1 MAKEATSGG
10 MEGVG
15 VGDFAAPGLEL
26 IGAFTDKDAT
36 FGAKGSA
43 IGGGIGAGL
52 GAIVGGPAGAAI
64 GKALGNTVGQLIG
77 GAKDKKLATERMS
90 STMNR
95 KYGQLNLAYNAN
107 PYGSGSTFYAEDGLV
122 LPGVGDKVQVNI
134 EKDELLVDPS
144 KMEVLQKFDS
154 KRYKR
159 HAKDKSQEHPG
170 NFIEMD
176 ASHVIIPRK
185 KAKLFAEGDRI
196 TRRSIIAQI
205 MEDQENNGVEVNDE
219 SIYAE
224 DGVVPSAYRNIKP
237 TKYEKPKSAYRN
249 IEVSKYEKP
258 KPEPSAYRKIQPTKY
273 EKPETIAKRKANSK
287 PPKFM
292 DTFDK
297 NFGFAS
303 ITPNMSDPDEVKK
316 QQEFLNTKINS
327 RKGGIPLKVDG
338 DNGPLT
344 QAAIKKYGYMPYQGK
359 AVTPSIIAGNKGN
372 GWNPSQNNSIV
383 SFDENGQM
391 VGNTV
396 LPGLTDNEVY
406 LAEADQNQ
414 KAANAAFNSAFANT
428 SGPSAETGDMSGVT
442 DISNRNPAPDKKGF
456 NLNLNKMKAA
466 RAMNFLPTAV
476 GLMQAGQN
484 DPFLQYDDNGQIDAA
499 KAMIQQ
505 MPTEEN
511 TEASRAAV
519 AQGQAGY
526 LKAMR
531 NVNSPAARAEVADF
545 MLKSQG
551 QAGLIEQDKE
561 NRRVQRVTQKLGMLA
576 DMEQKQ
582 GADRLNA
589 RNKFALESS
598 QDRAARQGLIHSAIS
613 EGAVNFGKSVMDEER
628 IDIAN
633 SMLRFNKVNVG
644 GGANVI
650 NEDSDAVNTAI
661 ANVASILPGPMAT
674 SYQVPSI
681 PGVSRGI
688 PLVNGSAALPGI
700 GATRTA
706 TRPRVGPPATAKR
719 ILGS

>member
-52 GAIVGGPAGAAI
+52 GAALGGPAGAAI

-77 GAKDKKLATERMS
+77 GAKDKRLATERMS

-159 HAKDKSQEHPG
+159 HAKDKSQEHKG

-185 KAKLFAEGDRI
+185 KADAFKNGDRI
-196 TRRSIIAQI
+196 ARRSIIAQI
-205 MEDQENNGVEVNDE
+205 MEDQEKNGIETNQGVQ
-219 SIYAE
+219 YAE
-224 DGVVPSAYRNIKP
+224 KGKGPDF
-237 TKYEKPKSAYRN
+237 TKMTKDEIAAQQQYL
-249 IEVSKYEKP
+249 ISKG
-258 KPEPSAYRKIQPTKY
+258 AKIDFGKG
-273 EKPETIAKRKANSK
+273 
-287 PPKFM
+287 
-292 DTFDK
+292 DK
-297 NFGFAS
+297 NLGVYG
-303 ITPNMSDPDEVKK
+303 P
-316 QQEFLNTKINS
+316 QTK
-327 RKGGIPLKVDG
+327 
-338 DNGPLT
+338 
-344 QAAIKKYGYMPYQGK
+344 AALKKYGAMPNQITGQL
-359 AVTPSIIAGNKGN
+359 APTPS
-372 GWNPSQNNSIV
+372 
-383 SFDENGQM
+383 F
-391 VGNTV
+391 
-396 LPGLTDNEVY
+396 TDMQEFANY
-406 LAEADQNQ
+406 TP
-414 KAANAAFNSAFANT
+414 AANRIPMGAIDYTAALNPEFDASANLEDILAKKDMGPIAIPRNVKTGKMQIPSNAKFIEPEVADEFKSRKPTFLEKTGLANIEL
-428 SGPSAETGDMSGVT
+428 PEV
-442 DISNRNPAPDKKGF
+442 
-456 NLNLNKMKAA
+456 NKMKAA

-476 GLMQAGQN
+476 GLIQAGQD
-484 DPFLQYDDNGQIDAA
+484 DPFLEYDDNGQLDAA

-505 MPTEEN
+505 MPIDEN
-511 TEASRAAV
+511 TEAARAAV
-519 AQGQAGY
+519 AQGQSSY

-531 NVNSPAARAEVADF
+531 NVNSPSTRAEVADF

-582 GADRLNA
+582 GADRLQA

-628 IDIAN
+628 IDLAN
-633 SMLRFNKVNVG
+633 SMLKYNKVNVG

-661 ANVASILPGPMAT
+661 ANVGILPGPMAT

-681 PGVSRGI
+681 PGVSRGV

-700 GATRTA
+700 GATRTSK
-706 TRPRVGPPATAKR
+706 PRVGAPATAKR

>member
-52 GAIVGGPAGAAI
+52 GAALGGPAGAAI

-159 HAKDKSQEHPG
+159 HAKDKSQEHKG

-185 KAKLFAEGDRI
+185 KADAFKNGDRI
-196 TRRSIIAQI
+196 ARRSIIAQI
-205 MEDQENNGVEVNDE
+205 MEDQEQNGIETNQGVQYAKDGKGPDFGKMTKDEIKAQQQYLISKGAKIKDDGLYGPKTKAALKQYGAMPTNNGITDIEAEYISSSTKPAMN
-219 SIYAE
+219 YA
-224 DGVVPSAYRNIKP
+224 SAILPGFDASANLENFVGQRDLSTNPIAKPRNIKVGQMDVPNKSFVAPEIAEGYKSRKP
-237 TKYEKPKSAYRN
+237 TFLEKTGLAN
-249 IEVSKYEKP
+249 IEL
-258 KPEPSAYRKIQPTKY
+258 PE
-273 EKPETIAKRKANSK
+273 
-287 PPKFM
+287 
-292 DTFDK
+292 
-297 NFGFAS
+297 
-303 ITPNMSDPDEVKK
+303 V
-316 QQEFLNTKINS
+316 
-327 RKGGIPLKVDG
+327 
-338 DNGPLT
+338 
-344 QAAIKKYGYMPYQGK
+344 
-359 AVTPSIIAGNKGN
+359 
-372 GWNPSQNNSIV
+372 
-383 SFDENGQM
+383 
-391 VGNTV
+391 
-396 LPGLTDNEVY
+396 
-406 LAEADQNQ
+406 
-414 KAANAAFNSAFANT
+414 
-428 SGPSAETGDMSGVT
+428 
-442 DISNRNPAPDKKGF
+442 
-456 NLNLNKMKAA
+456 NKMKAA

-484 DPFLQYDDNGQIDAA
+484 DPFLQYDDNGQLDAA

-519 AQGQAGY
+519 AQGQSSY

-531 NVNSPAARAEVADF
+531 NVNSPSARAEVADF

-582 GADRLNA
+582 GADRLQA

-633 SMLRFNKVNVG
+633 SMLKYNKVNVG

-681 PGVSRGI
+681 PGVSRGV
-688 PLVNGSAALPGI
+688 PLVNGSAALPG
-700 GATRTA
+700 ANPRM
-706 TRPRVGPPATAKR
+706 RVGKPATAKR
-719 ILGS
+719 LLGNG

>member
-52 GAIVGGPAGAAI
+52 GAALGGPAGAAI

-77 GAKDKKLATERMS
+77 GAKDKRLATERMS

-107 PYGSGSTFYAEDGLV
+107 PYGTGSTFYAEDGLV

-144 KMEVLQKFDS
+144 KMEVLQSFDS

-159 HAKDKSQEHPG
+159 HAKDKNQEHPG

-224 DGVVPSAYRNIKP
+224 DGVVPSAYR
-237 TKYEKPKSAYRN
+237 
-249 IEVSKYEKP
+249 
-258 KPEPSAYRKIQPTKY
+258 KIQPTKY
-273 EKPETIAKRKANSK
+273 EKPEIIAKRKANSK

-359 AVTPSIIAGNKGN
+359 AVTPSKIAGTKGN

-414 KAANAAFNSAFANT
+414 KAANAVFNSAFANT

-442 DISNRNPAPDKKGF
+442 DISNGNPAPDKKGF

-484 DPFLQYDDNGQIDAA
+484 DPFLQYDDNGQLDAA

-505 MPTEEN
+505 MPTDEN

-531 NVNSPAARAEVADF
+531 NVNSPSTRAEVADF

-582 GADRLNA
+582 GADRLQA

-628 IDIAN
+628 IDLAN

-650 NEDSDAVNTAI
+650 GENSDAVNQAI
-661 ANVASILPGPMAT
+661 LNITDTIPGPMAT

-681 PGVSRGI
+681 PGVSRGV

-700 GATRTA
+700 GATRTK
-706 TRPRVGPPATAKR
+706 PRVGAPATAKR
-719 ILGS
+719 LLGNGI

>member
-43 IGGGIGAGL
+43 IGGGVGAGL
-52 GAIVGGPAGAAI
+52 GAALGGPAGAAI

-77 GAKDKKLATERMS
+77 GAKDKRLATERMS

-159 HAKDKSQEHPG
+159 HAKDKSQEHKG

-185 KAKLFAEGDRI
+185 KADAFKNGDRI
-196 TRRSIIAQI
+196 ARRSIIAQI
-205 MEDQENNGVEVNDE
+205 MEDQEKNGIETNQGVQYAKDGKGPDFGKMTKDEIKAQQQYLISKGAKIKDDGLYGPKTKAALKQYGAMPTNNGITDIEAEYISNSTKPTMNYASAVLPGFDASANLENFVGQRDL
-219 SIYAE
+219 SISPIAK
-224 DGVVPSAYRNIKP
+224 PRNIKVGQMNVPNKAFVAPEIAEGYKSRKP
-237 TKYEKPKSAYRN
+237 TFLEKTGLAN
-249 IEVSKYEKP
+249 IEL
-258 KPEPSAYRKIQPTKY
+258 PE
-273 EKPETIAKRKANSK
+273 
-287 PPKFM
+287 
-292 DTFDK
+292 
-297 NFGFAS
+297 
-303 ITPNMSDPDEVKK
+303 V
-316 QQEFLNTKINS
+316 
-327 RKGGIPLKVDG
+327 
-338 DNGPLT
+338 
-344 QAAIKKYGYMPYQGK
+344 
-359 AVTPSIIAGNKGN
+359 
-372 GWNPSQNNSIV
+372 
-383 SFDENGQM
+383 
-391 VGNTV
+391 
-396 LPGLTDNEVY
+396 
-406 LAEADQNQ
+406 
-414 KAANAAFNSAFANT
+414 
-428 SGPSAETGDMSGVT
+428 
-442 DISNRNPAPDKKGF
+442 
-456 NLNLNKMKAA
+456 NKMKAA

-505 MPTEEN
+505 MSTEEN

-519 AQGQAGY
+519 AQGQSSY

-531 NVNSPAARAEVADF
+531 NVNSPSTRAEVADF

-582 GADRLNA
+582 GADRLQA

-628 IDIAN
+628 IDLAN
-633 SMLRFNKVNVG
+633 SMLKYNKVNVG

-681 PGVSRGI
+681 PGVSRGV

-700 GATRTA
+700 GATRTSK
-706 TRPRVGPPATAKR
+706 PRVGAPATAKR
-719 ILGS
+719 LLGNG